1 MNARTKMFTNAEF
14 AALARNDR
22 GEIINLVWE
31 FIWMKPAQVAK
42 LKGDD
47 LARYE
52 DYQEEVRYETEY
64 FLMQH
69 NR

>member
-1 MNARTKMFTNAEF
+1 MFTNAEF